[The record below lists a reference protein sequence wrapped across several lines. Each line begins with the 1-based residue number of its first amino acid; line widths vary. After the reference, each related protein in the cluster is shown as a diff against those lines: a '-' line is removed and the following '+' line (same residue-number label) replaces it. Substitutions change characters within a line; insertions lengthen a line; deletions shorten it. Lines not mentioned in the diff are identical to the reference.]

1 MIEKDNLYNR
11 ILTEKEIEYY
21 SALFIDLGDAKDD
34 LKFELFRTKFAMVNA
49 IRISMCMGYPAN
61 YEMLDTLFEGLQ
73 DANWPFFGEL
83 VEMLISSYPR
93 NILVNAI
100 DATLI
105 KADNDEDY
113 LWISGLYIL
122 GNRIQVKVDE
132 LKNYRLFDK
141 RDF

>member
-21 SALFIDLGDAKDD
+21 SALFIDSGDAKDY

-49 IRISMCMGYPAN
+49 IRISKRMGYPAN

-113 LWISGLYIL
+113 MWVSGLYIL
-122 GNRIQVKVDE
+122 SNRIQVKVDE